1 MDVQELARRLEEARA
16 FEVTLGGI
24 TYRLQMPPR
33 VHHGRAMDAL
43 REAFRMIED
52 GSQFP
57 AAILAAVAPCVTG
70 MVGGES
76 ADVCIGAA
84 AGVEYEPLPESAEA
98 ARLVLGEKVEHVVQL
113 AAELTRRMVE
123 RDAALKVDRKN

>member
-16 FEVTLGGI
+16 FEVPLGGI
-24 TYRLQMPPR
+24 TYRLQIPAR
-33 VHHGRAMDAL
+33 VHHGKTMDAL
-43 REAFRMIED
+43 REAFKLIEE

-57 AAILAAVAPCVTG
+57 AAILAAVSPCVTG
-70 MVGGES
+70 MAGAES
-76 ADVCIGAA
+76 ADVCIGMA
-84 AGVEYEPLPESAEA
+84 AGVEYEPLPDTAEA
-98 ARLVLGEKVEHVVQL
+98 ARLVLGEKIEHAVQL